1 MRTLRA
7 ALAGLMLLAALGACR
22 SKGPTPSTVPDPNS
36 RVQVEVENHY
46 MGDVVIYLVH
56 GSDRQRLGMVTALS
70 SAEFSFP
77 WRRLGASANNRLLAY
92 PIAGASAYASDPLQ
106 VQPGQWIKWTLESD
120 LNRSSM
126 AVY

>member
-1 MRTLRA
+1 MRTLRP
-7 ALAGLMLLAALGACR
+7 ALAGLLLLAALEACG
-22 SKGPTPSTVPDPNS
+22 SKDPTLSTAPDPNTK
-36 RVQVEVENHY
+36 VQVEVENHY

-77 WRRLGASANNRLLAY
+77 WRRLGVSSSSRLLAY

-120 LNRSSM
+120 LDRSSL